1 MSKEKIKFINIKK
14 SKGEFE
20 FDKKVLKGIPQGS
33 LVLNKAFGKITAHF
47 HFMGTAAGDEIRLKA
62 GDKIILEG
70 LKLQSKSPSTHWGS
84 QGLYK
89 LPIMTSAFI
98 GNCES
103 IEEFESKC
111 AALDGKKTLYGGE

>member
-1 MSKEKIKFINIKK
+1 MNKEKIKLVPIKR
-14 SKGEFE
+14 SKGQYEY
-20 FDKKVLKGIPQGS
+20 DKKVLKGIVQGS

-47 HFMGTAAGDEIRLKA
+47 HFMGTGADNEILIKP

-70 LKLQSKSPSTHWGS
+70 IKLNKDSNSTHFGS

-89 LPIMTSAFI
+89 LPITTSAFI
-98 GNCES
+98 GSCES

-111 AALDGKKTLYGGE
+111 AALDGKKTLYK